1 MKLETQKHIARN
13 LRTLRT
19 SHCISQTEMA
29 SLAGVTRASYASY
42 ELGNRLPDA
51 EVLFEI
57 SNRFGIGMNALF
69 EPDTY
74 NFLSQLERSEFYD
87 DRLAELVSKYKS
99 LSAFAK
105 GMLFER
111 VTWLTELDKM
121 IASNRKAFEENLS
134 KMFGR

>member
-1 MKLETQKHIARN
+1 MAR
-13 LRTLRT
+13 
-19 SHCISQTEMA
+19 
-29 SLAGVTRASYASY
+29 LAGVTRASYASY

-74 NFLSQLERSEFYD
+74 NFLAQLERSEFYD